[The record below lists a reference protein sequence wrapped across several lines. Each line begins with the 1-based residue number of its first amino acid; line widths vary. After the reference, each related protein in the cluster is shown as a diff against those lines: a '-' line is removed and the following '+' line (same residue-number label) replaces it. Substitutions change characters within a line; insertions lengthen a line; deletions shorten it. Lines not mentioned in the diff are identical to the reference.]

1 MLCSALTCSIISS
14 YRPSL
19 IGSYQYLNSLTN
31 VSFCRMVGKDAID
44 AHIEQFFCLVWR
56 IYGVDED
63 LKSSFLNQLDS
74 IFVYYFCGT
83 IDCHGVELFSD
94 FRA

>member
-1 MLCSALTCSIISS
+1 MFHF
-14 YRPSL
+14 
-19 IGSYQYLNSLTN
+19 
-31 VSFCRMVGKDAID
+31 VRMICKDAID

-56 IYGVDED
+56 IDGIDED

-74 IFVYYFCGT
+74 IFVYYFYGT
-83 IDCHGVELFSD
+83 IDCHSVEFFAD